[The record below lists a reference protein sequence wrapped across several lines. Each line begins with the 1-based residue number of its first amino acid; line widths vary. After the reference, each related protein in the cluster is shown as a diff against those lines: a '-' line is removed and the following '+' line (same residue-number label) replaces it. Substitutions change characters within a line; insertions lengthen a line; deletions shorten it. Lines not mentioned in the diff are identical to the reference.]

1 MFDGVA
7 VAPDEVIGGGEI
19 AIPLDDLGL
28 LQALTQVLGRPRNV
42 ARRSAGLAREGV
54 KVLAGRSAIA
64 PEPRDWR
71 FQDPAWK
78 DNPVYRRVGQ
88 AYLAWADAM
97 DKLVDDANLDWRTE
111 ERARFA
117 MLLVTSGLAP
127 TNFLPGNPA
136 ALKRAFETGGRSVA
150 KGLRN
155 FARDV
160 IRNRGMPAQV
170 DTSPFQVGTNIAVT
184 PGAVVHRDDRCE
196 VLQYT
201 PTTAEVR
208 TAPVMVLP
216 PQINRYYFLD
226 LAPGRSFVEYA
237 VSRGLQVFMVSWRN
251 PTAEHRDWSL
261 DDYVGTVDG
270 ALDAVCD
277 IAGSDDAHMMGFCA
291 GGITAAVTEAH
302 LAASGD
308 SRIRT
313 ASFAVTLLDWHVRSL
328 VGMMGAASVVAAG
341 RRASQKKG
349 VLDGKALGSLFSLLR
364 PNDLVWN
371 YWVNNNLMGESPPA
385 FDVLAWNADSTRM
398 PAALHT
404 NFLDLFEQNLLTIPG
419 AMTVAGTPI
428 DLSAITQDAY
438 VVGAQSD
445 HLTPWR
451 GCYATTQL
459 LGGKTE
465 FVLSSS
471 GHIQSLVNPP
481 GNPRMKVFTGPEP
494 GPDPDAWLAEA
505 QSRQGSWWE
514 HWSDW
519 VQARSHE
526 EHAAPKNLGNSRHPA
541 LEAAP
546 GTYVHSP

>member
-7 VAPDEVIGGGEI
+7 APPDDALGGGEI

-28 LQALTQVLGRPRNV
+28 LQALTQVLRRPENV
-42 ARRSAGLAREGV
+42 AKRGAGLALEGL
-54 KVLAGRSAIA
+54 KVLAGRSAVE
-64 PEPRDWR
+64 PESRDWR
-71 FQDPAWK
+71 FHDPAWK
-78 DNPVYRRVGQ
+78 DNPLYRRIGQ
-88 AYLAWADAM
+88 AYLAWAQAM
-97 DKLVDDANLDWRTE
+97 DKLVDDADLDWRTE

-117 MLLVTSGLAP
+117 MALVTSGLAP
-127 TNFLPGNPA
+127 TNFLLGNPSA
-136 ALKRAFETGGRSVA
+136 IKRAFETGGMSVVR
-150 KGLRN
+150 GLRS
-155 FARDV
+155 FAHD
-160 IRNRGMPAQV
+160 IRHNRGMPTQV
-170 DTSPFQVGTNIAVT
+170 DASPYKVGENIAVT
-184 PGAVVHRDDRCE
+184 PGAVVSRDERCE
-196 VLQYT
+196 VLQYR
-201 PTTAEVR
+201 PTTATVR

-237 VSRGLQVFMVSWRN
+237 VSRGLQVFMVSWVN
-251 PTAEHRDWSL
+251 PTAENRDWSL
-261 DDYVGTVDG
+261 DDYVGTVDR

-277 IAGSDDAHMMGFCA
+277 IAGSDDAHVMGFCA

-302 LAASGD
+302 LAARGED
-308 SRIRT
+308 RVRT

-328 VGMMGAASVVAAG
+328 VGMMGAGSVVAAG
-341 RRASQKKG
+341 RRGSQKAG

-371 YWVNNNLMGESPPA
+371 YWVNNNLMGEKPPS

-398 PAALHT
+398 PAALHG
-404 NFLDLFEQNLLTIPG
+404 NFLDVFEKNLLTIPG
-419 AMTVAGTPI
+419 AMHVAATPI
-428 DLSAITQDAY
+428 DLSTITHDAY

-459 LGGKTE
+459 LGGKTD

-481 GNPRMKVFTGPEP
+481 GNPKMKLFTGPEP

-505 QSRQGSWWE
+505 KSNQGSWWE
-514 HWSDW
+514 HWADW
-519 VQARSHE
+519 IEARSHE
-526 EHAAPKNLGNSRHPA
+526 ERPAPKKLGNARHPA

-546 GTYVHSP
+546 GTYVHGQ